1 MQNDKNAGESQI
13 CHICYC
19 NHFPKYA
26 IMLSVKSKNNAPVPL
41 FGKKRP
47 WNVTKLLLSD
57 GVFLLPRVQLGIGK
71 IPEDQILC

>member
-41 FGKKRP
+41 FGKSGLGTLQNFYYP
-47 WNVTKLLLSD
+47 M
-57 GVFLLPRVQLGIGK
+57 VFLLPRVQLGIGK